1 VKTKAEKASVA
12 AFLKTVD
19 AARRDDCEAIVAMM
33 SKATGAKPVMYGKAI
48 IGFGQ
53 RTLVYPNGRELDWFQ
68 LGFSPRKAD
77 LTLYGLDLKPAA
89 LKKLGKHTR
98 GKGCLYVK
106 RLADVDVAVLK
117 KMLEAAA
124 RG

>member
-19 AARRDDCEAIVAMM
+19 AERRDDCEAIVAMM
-33 SKATGAKPVMYGKAI
+33 TRATGAKPVMYGKAI
-48 IGFGQ
+48 IGFGK

-77 LTLYGLDLKPAA
+77 LTLYGLDLQPAA

-106 RLADVDVAVLK
+106 RLADVDVSVLK
-117 KMLEAAA
+117 TMLERAA
-124 RG
+124 R

>member
-33 SKATGAKPVMYGKAI
+33 EQATGAKPVMYGKAI
-48 IGFGQ
+48 IGFGA
-53 RTLVYPNGRELDWFQ
+53 RKLVYPNGRELDWFQ
-68 LGFSPRKAD
+68 LGFSPRKSD
-77 LTLYGLDLKPAA
+77 LTVYGLDLKDAA
-89 LKKLGKHTR
+89 LKKLGKHTC

-106 RLADVDVAVLK
+106 RLDDVDVTVLK
-117 KMLEAAA
+117 AMLKRAAH
-124 RG
+124 G